1 MADNIFTAGVAKCL
15 LFSGQDLI
23 GYAQTLS
30 DSTFSASIT
39 AEEIRGGQGNLL
51 YGQYFHDSN
60 IAITL
65 TDAMFN
71 ISYVAANLG
80 VNLEQGGISIVEEE
94 LTVGAVGGA
103 LTLTQTP
110 VAFDGAYIGW
120 YKKPSDAD
128 WTIGTIDAVQKK
140 MNVAGAKTDEHYCV
154 KYFYQNESAKSI
166 TIKAQFVPKVL
177 HLVMINDLFSGS
189 SSDVAASTS
198 KYGRLIT
205 DIPNFQLD
213 GAIDLSWAAASAAT
227 VSLSGKALAYSDSE
241 SCETDPVYGTMT
253 QEIFGADW
261 RDEVYA
267 IAIENP
273 DVDLAQ
279 NGTETLIVRAL
290 FKGAVAPQRKD
301 NANFTFAI
309 ENAPAS
315 TATGTTVGA
324 NTGIVTAG
332 TTDGTAIVSVTLT
345 NYPNVP
351 PAYATVTVG

>member
-71 ISYVAANLG
+71 MSYVAANLG
-80 VNLEQGGISIVEEE
+80 VNLEQGGLSIVEEE

-103 LTLTQTP
+103 VSLTQVP
-110 VAFDGAYIGW
+110 VAFDGSYIGW
-120 YKKPSDAD
+120 YKKPSDTN
-128 WTIGTIDAVQKK
+128 WSIGTIDAAQKT
-140 MNVAGAKTDEHYCV
+140 MNIGGAKENEHYCV
-154 KYFYQNESAKSI
+154 KYFYHNESAKSI

-227 VSLSGKALAYSDSE
+227 VSLSGKALAYSEGD
-241 SCETDPVYGTMT
+241 SCEVDPVYGTMT
-253 QEIFGADW
+253 QEIFGAKWQD
-261 RDEVYA
+261 DVVA
-267 IAIENP
+267 LACENA
-273 DVDLAQ
+273 DLELEQ
-279 NGTETLIVRAL
+279 SSSETLIVRAV
-290 FKGAVAPQRKD
+290 FGGAIASQRKD
-301 NANFTFAI
+301 NSNFTFAI
-309 ENAPAS
+309 VNNPAS
-315 TATGTTVGA
+315 TADGTSVGA

-332 TTDGTAIVSVTLT
+332 TQAGTAVISITLT

-351 PAYATVTVG
+351 PAYVTVTVA